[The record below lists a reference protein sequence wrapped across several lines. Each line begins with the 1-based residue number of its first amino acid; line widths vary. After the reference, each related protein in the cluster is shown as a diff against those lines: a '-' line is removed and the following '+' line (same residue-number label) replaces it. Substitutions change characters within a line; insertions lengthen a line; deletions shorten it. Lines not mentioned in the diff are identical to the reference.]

1 MYLKKE
7 GKFLLEKKS
16 KLKDSSND
24 LVIDIQS
31 QGALLKFIYFDM
43 KDS

>member
-1 MYLKKE
+1 MYMYLKKE

-24 LVIDIQS
+24 LVIDI
-31 QGALLKFIYFDM
+31 
-43 KDS
+43 